1 MLPRQSPQKIT
12 SSYSFSLKTVAK
24 VQQLIKNDELRIKKN
39 TENEYLLQIF
49 AKKVMQLNNNMYLC
63 RVLATTRRTTLICL
77 RKKPISN
84 VVLT

>member
-49 AKKVMQLNNNMYLC
+49 AKKVMQLNNN
-63 RVLATTRRTTLICL
+63 V
-77 RKKPISN
+77 
-84 VVLT
+84 